1 MGVTGTLKTL
11 SPPEINIVENIYGI
25 QNFTI
30 IPSVF
35 GPNKRQFHSE
45 ADIFIEK
52 S

>member
-35 GPNKRQFHSE
+35 GENKRQFCTE
-45 ADIFIEK
+45 ADILIEK

>member
-1 MGVTGTLKTL
+1 MGLTGTLKTL

-25 QNFTI
+25 NNFTI

-35 GPNKRQFHSE
+35 GHNLLKFSCE
-45 ADIFIEK
+45 ADISIEK